1 MSYCRWSCDNS
12 ESDVYVYQA
21 EDDSY
26 SVNIRTHRYVID
38 DNAPVVIEYDGTNG
52 AEAYASTLAYSR
64 YLRDR
69 PRIPIIKQYA
79 GQRLYF
85 DDIPSTI
92 VFLRQLQLLG
102 YHIPLHAFERLEH
115 DYEEERKAAAA
126 KAA

>member
-12 ESDVYVYQA
+12 KSDVYVYQS

-26 SVNIRTHRYVID
+26 SVNIRKHRYVIGED
-38 DNAPVVIEYDGTNG
+38 APAVIEYDGTNG

-69 PRIPIIKQYA
+69 PRIPIVQKYA
-79 GQRLYF
+79 GETLYF

-92 VFLRQLQLLG
+92 VFLRQLQMLNF
-102 YHIPLHAFERLEH
+102 HVPKQAFERLEH
-115 DYEEERKAAAA
+115 DYEEETKATAGKAA
-126 KAA
+126 